1 MDKNKILEEI
11 KSELTGDRLKDY
23 HFLKRRLDELAKN
36 PETLEVARDLSSIL
50 MEVVRPDEV
59 EAMRQKMQK
68 EIKNR
73 EALFSKAENLYKEGK
88 LENAKVVLD
97 KVIAQVKGYFE
108 DDEVY
113 HYVNIEEAFAFQ
125 IYTNLIYKG
134 EKIIRLAPDHLYKYH
149 YLHGVV
155 CTKLGLLDEAKS
167 SYDIALRWFPNSF
180 SVQLELANIAMAK
193 KDIDTAVSLI
203 VEAQKYCFVPS
214 ELARCF
220 RAIGYVGFLT
230 ENYRLAMAGYLSST
244 IFDHKTDIKNEL
256 GLASQKMGQET
267 FQPLTP
273 AESKI
278 EVEKVGMFFG
288 GNIEIV
294 KMAVALSR
302 EFATRLNYQT
312 AVYFLQIAY
321 NLTHDEGI
329 KNRMEELV
337 NEAKSNQKN

>member
-1 MDKNKILEEI
+1 MDTNKIIEEV
-11 KSELTGDRLKDY
+11 KSQLTGDRLKDY
-23 HFLKRRLDELAKN
+23 HFLKAKLDELARN
-36 PETLEVARDLSSIL
+36 PETINAARELSSLL

-59 EAMRQKMQK
+59 EAMKKKMEK

-73 EALFSKAENLYKEGK
+73 EAFFTKAENLYKEGK

-97 KVIAQVKGYFE
+97 KVLAQVKGYFE

-134 EKIIRLAPDHLYKYH
+134 EKIIRLTPDHMYKYH

-155 CTKLGLLDEAKS
+155 CTKLGLLDDAKE
-167 SYDIALRWFPNSF
+167 SYETALRWFPNSF

-193 KDIDTAVSLI
+193 KELHKVAPI
-203 VEAQKYCFVPS
+203 VAEAQKYCFVPS

-220 RAIGYVGFLT
+220 RAIGYYGFLT
-230 ENYRLAMAGYLSST
+230 ENFRLAMAGYLSST
-244 IFDHKTDIKNEL
+244 IFDQKTDIKKEL
-256 GLASQKMGQET
+256 TLASQKLGQQT

-273 AESKI
+273 AESKV
-278 EVEKVGMFFG
+278 EVEKVGMVFG
-288 GNIEIV
+288 GNIEII

-302 EFATRLNYQT
+302 EFATRQNYQT
-312 AVYFLQIAY
+312 AIYFMQIAY
-321 NLTHDEGI
+321 NLTHDDGL
-329 KNRMEELV
+329 KTKLEELV
-337 NEAKSNQKN
+337 NIAKAN